1 MHLRCKVQNDLV
13 AIYRPSDGGD
23 WVVTFCKRAAQV
35 LLRRKLESG
44 EVFDVDMTVTERPKM
59 MTLIQAELL
68 EEMKT
73 LRQIIT
79 ESGEKFEDNDVWQII
94 LQSESDFIMVDL
106 VTEIEKPIL
115 ANTEKSISTEGVLD
129 KLGFKVAVGD
139 YYDGLTTL
147 ILEMY
152 TNSHLNA

>member
-1 MHLRCKVQNDLV
+1 
-13 AIYRPSDGGD
+13 
-23 WVVTFCKRAAQV
+23 
-35 LLRRKLESG
+35 
-44 EVFDVDMTVTERPKM
+44 